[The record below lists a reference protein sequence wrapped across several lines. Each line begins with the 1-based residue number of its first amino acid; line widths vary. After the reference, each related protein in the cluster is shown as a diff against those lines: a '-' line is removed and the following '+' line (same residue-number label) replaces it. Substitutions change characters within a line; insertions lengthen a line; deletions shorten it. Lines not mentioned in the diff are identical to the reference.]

1 FGGPSAVPRSVSCL
15 EPFHAAFW
23 QDTGNSIRILV
34 TDAAFEKVR
43 HGDDAGVWME
53 PDSGKRNPIH
63 IEQVQKNER
72 VEQITNIGGNHQS
85 RYRAAAMPSRARN
98 DPAGR

>member
-1 FGGPSAVPRSVSCL
+1 MPCSVSCP
-15 EPFHAAFW
+15 EPLHAAFC

-34 TDAAFEKVR
+34 TDAAFEEVR
-43 HGDDAGVWME
+43 HGNDAGVWME

-72 VEQITNIGGNHQS
+72 FQQFTNIAGTHQP

-98 DPAGR
+98 DPAGP

>member
-1 FGGPSAVPRSVSCL
+1 
-15 EPFHAAFW
+15 
-23 QDTGNSIRILV
+23 
-34 TDAAFEKVR
+34 
-43 HGDDAGVWME
+43 ME

-72 VEQITNIGGNHQS
+72 FQQFTNIAGTHQP

-98 DPAGR
+98 DPAGP